1 MIYKECTYWLS
12 LTIDAC
18 LHMQVIEMTI
28 NVVIMEGN
36 GLYGH
41 SGILKSD
48 KHMQN
53 DYLNTIG
60 VYGGLKMVCGWNAL
74 G

>member
-1 MIYKECTYWLS
+1 
-12 LTIDAC
+12 
-18 LHMQVIEMTI
+18 MQVIEMTI